1 MKKSVVILIY
11 LNLLLAF
18 AASALHAQNKAKTF
32 KLQKPI
38 VDTILYQALEFDGP
52 CVYALTKI
60 RQFKGQEIY
69 DLNGSVFVL
78 WTASDTIGYYAH
90 SCRVKTNIGDTLMN
104 LGWDSNDK
112 EVHPEGNHLAGIA
125 HINRSSNVIVVK
137 SSYYN
142 YKLKQYVP
150 FSKLYKIKKL
160 SFYEIILLDITN
172 KEWNRSFYFRKVRL

>member
-1 MKKSVVILIY
+1 MKKSLLILIY
-11 LNLLLAF
+11 LNLLLAS
-18 AASALHAQNKAKTF
+18 AALHAQNKAKTF
-32 KLQKPI
+32 KLKKPI

-52 CVYALTKI
+52 RVYALTKI

-69 DLNGSVFVL
+69 DLNGSEFAL
-78 WTASDTIGYYAH
+78 WTASDTIGYNAS
-90 SCRVKTNIGDTLMN
+90 SCRFKTNIGDTLMY
-104 LGWDSNDK
+104 LGWDSNNK
-112 EVHPEGNHLAGIA
+112 EVHPEGNHLAGIV

-142 YKLKQYVP
+142 YQLKRYVP

>member
-1 MKKSVVILIY
+1 MPFPTKY
-11 LNLLLAF
+11 LLLLILL
-18 AASALHAQNKAKTF
+18 SSSLCAQNKAKTF
-32 KLQKPI
+32 KLQRPI

-52 CVYALTKI
+52 SVYALTKI

-69 DLNGSVFVL
+69 DLNGSEFAL
-78 WTASDTIGYYAH
+78 WLAVDTIGYSAH
-90 SCRVKTNIGDTLMN
+90 SCIVKTNIGDTLMN
-104 LGWDSNDK
+104 LGWDSNEK
-112 EVHPEGNHLAGIA
+112 EVHPEGNHLAGIV

-142 YKLKQYVP
+142 YQLKQYVP